1 MCTCL
6 HGSGAQRG
14 TAAYC
19 KSCEE
24 ARRWDGACNK
34 LQVRRS
40 CAVGSG
46 TSRGTPRA
54 LPCCRRCAWLPAHHH
69 CGGRRQRAARV
80 QSRPQQRT
88 RFMPAAR
95 AAAETGGYAVANTEH
110 AHARLQPTHQPA
122 VPLLLPT
129 AHDAG
134 APGPWLTTAP
144 PTCILFPIQQSIII
158 AAVHVQVKNCL
169 EDAGRVVERV
179 KYWSSARGAESGGTA
194 SLASSWSIHHNA
206 PSGLNRLRIAIN
218 AFEIDMVADCMF
230 LTTAQSKGAA
240 ASDTRLQLP
249 SCPLPNPRTCV
260 GLWLPLP
267 RSLSSVCSPS
277 SCCSRACS
285 SSSLKVKAERP
296 SILGWL
302 SRCVL
307 APSYQILQPALA
319 ARSAK
324 PGKQASGLLT
334 PNASSIE
341 SQQVI

>member
-14 TAAYC
+14 TAACC

-34 LQVRRS
+34 LQVGRS

-46 TSRGTPRA
+46 TCRVTPRA
-54 LPCCRRCAWLPAHHH
+54 LPCCRRCAWLPAYHH

-134 APGPWLTTAP
+134 APEPSHTTAP
-144 PTCILFPIQQSIII
+144 PTCILFPIQQRIIV
-158 AAVHVQVKNCL
+158 AVVHVQVENCL
-169 EDAGRVVERV
+169 QRWRVVRENDVDVSRT
-179 KYWSSARGAESGGTA
+179 RGAESGGTA
-194 SLASSWSIHHNA
+194 SHGKHLEQTPQCSQRNQQLKNA
-206 PSGLNRLRIAIN
+206 VN
-218 AFEIDMVADCMF
+218 AC
-230 LTTAQSKGAA
+230 
-240 ASDTRLQLP
+240 
-249 SCPLPNPRTCV
+249 
-260 GLWLPLP
+260 
-267 RSLSSVCSPS
+267 
-277 SCCSRACS
+277 
-285 SSSLKVKAERP
+285 
-296 SILGWL
+296 
-302 SRCVL
+302 
-307 APSYQILQPALA
+307 
-319 ARSAK
+319 
-324 PGKQASGLLT
+324 
-334 PNASSIE
+334 
-341 SQQVI
+341 